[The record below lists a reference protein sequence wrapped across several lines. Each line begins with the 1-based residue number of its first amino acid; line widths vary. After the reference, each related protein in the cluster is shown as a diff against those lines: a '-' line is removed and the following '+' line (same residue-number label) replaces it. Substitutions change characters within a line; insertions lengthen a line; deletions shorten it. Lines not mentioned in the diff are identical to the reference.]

1 MKTLTQQIKESLNKK
16 SMKEVSKK
24 KTMDEDSVSFMRVS
38 PAKGGGI
45 MKGTISDKNQ
55 EEK

>member
-1 MKTLTQQIKESLNKK
+1 MKTLTQHIEESLNKK
-16 SMKEVSKK
+16 SIKEVSKD
-24 KTMDEDSVSFMRVS
+24 KTIDEDSASFRRAS

-45 MKGTISDKNQ
+45 AKGTISNEKR

>member
-1 MKTLTQQIKESLNKK
+1 MKTLTQHIEESLNKK
-16 SMKEVSKK
+16 SV
-24 KTMDEDSVSFMRVS
+24 TEDSNEKPVEEDMSNLMRTS

-45 MKGTISDKNQ
+45 MKGTISNEKR